1 MKKSI
6 LLTCCLL
13 FGSLTSI
20 AQQEIRQY
28 ADPNDRLVTIQPR
41 FTDNIFVELH
51 GGSYFSWGTNLTYRQ
66 FFKRFNPAAGL
77 AVGKWL
83 NPYFAPRIEFMW
95 GKNQGQLLSPKR
107 NYNFHSVAATGDAL
121 LSLSNIFCRYNPK
134 RWIDVQMILGVG
146 CEYTFG
152 FTDASWNINKF
163 YFNDANKLFL
173 SLHSGLG
180 LKFRVSQAVDLGMEG
195 VVTFSGNTFD
205 GGYRGKGYDG
215 HVNIMATV
223 GYRFLN
229 STGSHLM
236 TFKGRR
242 YMTSYHHKRPKV
254 RKLDTEYITIVATD
268 DKNRIQS
275 TAYFTPDSMSL
286 DDDVREVVREAETK
300 FRENNSNVKIYLTVK
315 DHFPKDLPLF
325 LLRAK
330 SIREELMNQYIVPA
344 GSIMIERNP
353 EVVRTL
359 DPEKV
364 AVVVYIDDKPGAVS
378 ETASESAVDI
388 FRQPSQ
394 TRPESVKQDAKPK
407 LTKAEK
413 KARKA
418 SLKAEKKARKASIKK
433 EREAYEKS
441 VKEEKASRKASTKA
455 EQQSRKESEKAEK
468 QSRKESEKA
477 EKQSRKEQKRQT
489 KKK

>member
-286 DDDVREVVREAETK
+286 DDDVREVVREAETN

-388 FRQPSQ
+388 FTQPSQ

-407 LTKAEK
+407 LT
-413 KARKA
+413 
-418 SLKAEKKARKASIKK
+418 KAEKKARKASIKK

-455 EQQSRKESEKAEK
+455 EKQSRKESEKAEK